1 MEPGIAQFLTFVD
14 CGSVAG
20 SDVQTSKTLS
30 PTALQV
36 MGEYYVE
43 SGAVKDQ
50 QLTTQ
55 YVDLRASVDASLPA
69 DPCAVLVLHNFID
82 TVLGPGSTDA
92 IEAELQR
99 IADQDLMWEV
109 CSGKSPDRRARRCQ
123 HSMADYED
131 EVHCV
136 VPFERSPVCSKLR
149 SVLCCWAGQDLPLVA
164 DSDRLYSPRD
174 KLNSMWSGRPTA
186 KMYIGAC
193 FGAHASA
200 VPLRFHAYHNS
211 NPVGHET
218 ALYMNRGDVYFLSHH
233 AIGNGGA
240 ASSSSADT
248 NVTWKHVHSS
258 KAPSLPVTYT
268 ESAEEKRDR
277 ERVAA
282 AIRSGSKIVRQR
294 CSFLR

>member
-14 CGSVAG
+14 CGSVAA
-20 SDVQTSKTLS
+20 SDVPTSKTLS
-30 PTALQV
+30 PTQLQV
-36 MGEYYVE
+36 MGQYYVE
-43 SGAVKDQ
+43 SAAVKGK

-55 YVDLRASVDASLPA
+55 YVDLHASVDVSLPA
-69 DPCAVLVLHNFID
+69 DPCAVLVLHNFVD
-82 TVLGPGSTDA
+82 TVLGTGSTDA
-92 IEAELQR
+92 IEAELEG
-99 IADQDLMWEV
+99 IADQNLMWEV
-109 CSGKSPDRRARRCQ
+109 CSGKSRDSRARRCQ

-136 VPFERSPVCSKLR
+136 VPFERYPVCNKLR
-149 SVLCCWAGQDLPLVA
+149 KVLCCWAGQDTPLVA
-164 DSDRLYSPRD
+164 DSNRLYNPRG
-174 KLNSMWSGRPTA
+174 KLNSMWSGRPAA

-200 VPLRFHAYHNS
+200 VPLRFHGYHNS

-258 KAPSLPVTYT
+258 KAPSLPMTYT
-268 ESAEEKRDR
+268 ESAEEGRER
-277 ERVAA
+277 ERVSA
-282 AIRSGSKIVRQR
+282 AIGKSSKTVRQR